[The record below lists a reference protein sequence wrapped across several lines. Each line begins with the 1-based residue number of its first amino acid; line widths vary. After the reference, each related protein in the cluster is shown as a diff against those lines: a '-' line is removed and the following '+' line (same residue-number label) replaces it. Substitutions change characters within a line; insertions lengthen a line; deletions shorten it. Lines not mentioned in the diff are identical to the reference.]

1 MIFPYLYT
9 DMSLKRAVL
18 LSILSVI
25 ALSARAFTENDSI
38 VRADT
43 IWFDDGAWFC
53 GEIADSMFNG
63 YGKMVYSDSTIY
75 EGEWKDGLWDGKG
88 EIIYPDGD
96 SYNGDFKEH
105 EFCGFGT
112 YFYSDGAKYEGQ
124 WKDGMFNGN
133 GTMSYADGSIYA
145 GEWRDDKKDGI
156 GVLYDAGTG
165 ALLKGEFLMDMFIG
179 QNNNYNN
186 NSSTS
191 ALNNNNNYGWDGY
204 TPQNVRPDSC
214 WHYKRDA
221 YLCMTYGIKQIFSF
235 HADFY
240 SSERFFAGFSF
251 GFNTLSHEIGK
262 VSVTYDDETGEKI
275 TLIGWDWYP
284 DEIMTEHT
292 YTMFKLAGEC
302 GVSWNWFSLGAAVGL
317 GLQNTVRNCRSLPQN
332 DSYYEAGT
340 LYFRSKITGVKF
352 TYDVFTDFVLSRHIP
367 YIHSISMR
375 TGYSNIDGPYLG
387 VGLTL

>member
-1 MIFPYLYT
+1 MIFPYLYA

-145 GEWRDDKKDGI
+145 GEWKDDRKHGL
-156 GVLYDAGTG
+156 GVLYDSQTG
-165 ALLKGEFLMDMFIG
+165 MLLKGNFYMDMFTG
-179 QNNNYNN
+179 SSQD
-186 NSSTS
+186 NSSSTDNS
-191 ALNNNNNYGWDGY
+191 QNIDNWSQYPF
-204 TPQNVRPDSC
+204 TPWVRPDSC

-302 GVSWNWFSLGAAVGL
+302 GVSWNWFSLGAAAGL
-317 GLQNTVRNCRSLPQN
+317 GLQNTVRNCRSLSQN
-332 DSYYEAGT
+332 ESYYEAGT

-352 TYDVFTDFVLSRHIP
+352 TYDIFTDFVLSRHIP
-367 YIHSISMR
+367 YIHSFSMR